1 MFSIRYASGS
11 AMPLRYLFVDM
22 NAYFASCEQQDQPQY
37 RGRPIAVVPVKAD
50 TGCCIAASYEAKAKG
65 VKTGTPVWQARQ
77 VCPGIQLVLAR
88 PERYVQFH
96 KLIVK
101 AVGRC
106 VPVKSVMSI
115 DEMSCGLIGDER
127 RPENAEAIARNIKR
141 EIFESAGEWM
151 RCSIGIGPNVMLAK
165 VAGDMKK
172 PDGLTLFPDS
182 ELHDKLCTLKLTDF
196 PGIGPR
202 MEKRFHRAG
211 ITSTKQLLGLSVG
224 GLSRVWGSR
233 VHGERWW
240 YLLRGHDVPDIATRR
255 RTVGHSHVLPPRL
268 RTEEG
273 ARGVMVRLIH
283 KAAARL
289 RGLDHW
295 TSRLS
300 VGVVYLDRPAW
311 EANCNLPQ
319 VQDTLNI
326 LLAFGKLWDAK
337 PFSRGTPM
345 QVRMVLTHLTPTRF
359 ATPSLFEQDRQLTTL
374 SHTMDKINK
383 AFGRNAVHFGALFG
397 AENSAPVR
405 IGFTNIPEFN
415 PAFM

>member
-1 MFSIRYASGS
+1 
-11 AMPLRYLFVDM
+11 MPLRYLFVDM
-22 NAYFASCEQQDQPQY
+22 NAYFATCEQQDHPQF
-37 RGRPIAVVPVKAD
+37 RGRPIAVVPVKAE

-77 VCPGIQLVLAR
+77 VCPGIELVLAR

-141 EIFESAGEWM
+141 EIFESVGDWM
-151 RCSIGIGPNVMLAK
+151 RCSIGVGPNVMLAK
-165 VAGDMKK
+165 VAGDCQK
-172 PDGLTLFPDS
+172 PDGLTVFDDATL
-182 ELHDKLCTLKLTDF
+182 EERLGKLKLTDF

-255 RTVGHSHVLPPRL
+255 RTVGHSHVLPPVL
-268 RTEEG
+268 RTDEG

-300 VGVVYLDRPAW
+300 VGVSYLDRPSW
-311 EANCNLPQ
+311 EASCHLPQ
-319 VQDTLNI
+319 CQDTLNI
-326 LLAFGKLWDAK
+326 LLAFGHLWDAK
-337 PFSRGTPM
+337 PRTRGTPIK
-345 QVRMVLTHLTPTRF
+345 VSMVLTHLTPTRF

-383 AFGRNAVHFGALFG
+383 AFGRNAIHFGALFG
-397 AENSAPVR
+397 AEDSAPVR

-415 PAFM
+415 PAMT

>member
-1 MFSIRYASGS
+1 MFSIRSVPGS
-11 AMPLRYLFVDM
+11 VMPLRYLFVDM
-22 NAYFASCEQQDQPQY
+22 NAYFASCEQQDHPQY
-37 RGRPIAVVPVKAD
+37 RGRPIAVVPVKAE

-77 VCPGIQLVLAR
+77 VCPGIQLVIAR

-127 RPENAEAIARNIKR
+127 KPENAEAIARNIKR

-172 PDGLTLFPDS
+172 PNGLTILGDTDRN
-182 ELHDKLCTLKLTDF
+182 ERLCTLKLTDF

-211 ITSTKQLLGLSVG
+211 ITSTRQLLGMTAAQ
-224 GLSRVWGSR
+224 LSRVWGSR

-240 YLLRGHDVPDIATRR
+240 YLLRGEDVPDVPTRR
-255 RTVGHSHVLPPRL
+255 RTVGHSHVLPPAL

-295 TSRLS
+295 TSRLG

-311 EANCNLPQ
+311 EASCHLPQ
-319 VQDTLNI
+319 CQDTLNI
-326 LLAFGKLWDAK
+326 LLAFGRMWEAK
-337 PFSRGTPM
+337 PFTRGTPM
-345 QVRMVLTHLTPTRF
+345 QVRMVLSDLTPTRN
-359 ATPSLFEQDRQLTTL
+359 AKPSLYEQDRQLTVL
-374 SHTMDKINK
+374 SHTMDRINTV
-383 AFGRNAVHFGALFG
+383 FGRNAIHFGALFG
-397 AENSAPVR
+397 AEDSAPVR